1 MKKSELMAWVKS
13 NNIDLK
19 KYNIVIGEKSNVP
32 YSVGCYEEDGTW
44 YLYEVGE
51 RQNFSIVKEG
61 NEDDVMKYLYFT
73 IRGIISLYK

>member
-51 RQNFSIVKEG
+51 SQNFSIVKEG